1 MTMQRRRAIHA
12 TQASYDREV
21 GSDPAVWESEVREAE
36 EGDED
41 IPPDIAL
48 AIEDEG
54 LWAMMEE
61 EAAAAVAAVAAAVE
75 QEQRQRLVME
85 RETMD
90 GLLDGIDADMLFDED
105 VEMGG

>member
-61 EAAAAVAAVAAAVE
+61 EEAAAVAAAVE